1 MSSCSNFR
9 PVEGTV
15 TAEETITFDFRCKR
29 FLIINDSLTT
39 DLLFKFNSSENY
51 GTLKPDEQISMEI
64 NHKSIII
71 KSSDGVT
78 TATYRVWGIG

>member
-1 MSSCSNFR
+1 MSSYSNFR
-9 PVEGTV
+9 PVEGVV
-15 TAEETITFDFRCKR
+15 TAEETLTFDFRCKQ

-39 DLLFKFNSSENY
+39 ELLFKFNSSESF
-51 GTLKPDEQISMEI
+51 GSLKPDEQVSMEI

-78 TATYRVWGIG
+78 TATYRIWGIG